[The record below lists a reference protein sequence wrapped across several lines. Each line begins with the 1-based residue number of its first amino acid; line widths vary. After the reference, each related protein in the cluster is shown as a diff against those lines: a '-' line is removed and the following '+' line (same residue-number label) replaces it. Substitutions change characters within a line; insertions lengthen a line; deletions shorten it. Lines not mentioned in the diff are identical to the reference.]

1 MSPYNIRKMRHVL
14 TAEDWQFLPPEER
27 INASV
32 MYHMIGT
39 DSRYWDLFFDF
50 RSGGY
55 RLLGDIICDFD
66 DMYRSMG
73 IRKNLLDKKGDSQ
86 DLQAMLSGLLG
97 NPNYKEELGRRFWS
111 RLNPPDRSVPHNYD
125 EIAKCMIALG
135 KRQLA
140 MEVMPHVLLGL
151 TIDIRP
157 KKKRRWLRRAE

>member
-1 MSPYNIRKMRHVL
+1 
-14 TAEDWQFLPPEER
+14 
-27 INASV
+27 

-50 RSGGY
+50 RNGGY

-66 DMYRSMG
+66 DMYRSMD

-86 DLQAMLSGLLG
+86 DLQAMLSGLLC

-111 RLNPPDRSVPHNYD
+111 RLNPPDKRFPYSYD

-140 MEVMPHVLLGL
+140 IEIMPHVLLGL
-151 TIDIRP
+151 TKDTRP

>member
-1 MSPYNIRKMRHVL
+1 M
-14 TAEDWQFLPPEER
+14 
-27 INASV
+27 
-32 MYHMIGT
+32 
-39 DSRYWDLFFDF
+39 
-50 RSGGY
+50 
-55 RLLGDIICDFD
+55 GDIICDFD
-66 DMYRSMG
+66 DIYRSMG

-86 DLQAMLSGLLG
+86 NLQAMLSGLLG

-111 RLNPPDRSVPHNYD
+111 RLNPPVRSVPNNYD

-151 TIDIRP
+151 TIDTRP